1 MDWPVGFEPPAAPVK
16 ASEEKFDVSAEEE
29 EEALT
34 VSVKLWTAL
43 GEMLFD
49 AVMVIGNEPLA
60 VGVPLRMPALNVT
73 PGGSAPDSVSV
84 VVGVPVAVSL
94 PPGGPSRWHHQTH
107 FSTQSE
113 AQLCFAS
120 AGSWRRPADHS
131 GLTRTFQ
138 TGAHSRLPASLAQ
151 APAGGHQSA
160 RYPGGLQPRW
170 RQTFP
175 EA

>member
-16 ASEEKFDVSAEEE
+16 ASEEKVDVSAEEE

-73 PGGSAPDSVSV
+73 PGGSAPDSVIV
-84 VVGVPVAVSL
+84 VVGVPVAVTVNEPAEPSL
-94 PPGGPSRWHHQTH
+94 NVALLALVMVGATWFGVEGVELVDPPPPHPNRKTNPVRMPAI
-107 FSTQSE
+107 T
-113 AQLCFAS
+113 ALLAFALMIS
-120 AGSWRRPADHS
+120 PFTSS
-131 GLTRTFQ
+131 
-138 TGAHSRLPASLAQ
+138 S
-151 APAGGHQSA
+151 
-160 RYPGGLQPRW
+160 
-170 RQTFP
+170 
-175 EA
+175 